1 VQPVRLNFPKDR
13 AFMSPRPY
21 KLGQRQAS
29 TDETRAKVI
38 GAARE
43 LLAGEK
49 GFAGFT
55 IDAVARQAGV
65 ARMTVYYQ
73 FESKKGLLEAL
84 LDDLATRGLVGTLT
98 AAFQHPDPREALGEL
113 VAAFGRF
120 WGSDRLVIRRL
131 QALGSLDP
139 EIGETLRARGDRRR
153 KRLRTIL
160 QRLEPGKFP
169 LIQDGLDEAVEVLYT
184 LTSFET
190 FDTLAGP
197 TRSPEQVIPLVQ
209 RIVRAAL
216 GRDEPS
222 PG

>member
-1 VQPVRLNFPKDR
+1 
-13 AFMSPRPY
+13 M
-21 KLGQRQAS
+21 
-29 TDETRAKVI
+29 DETRAKII

-84 LDDLATRGLVGTLT
+84 LDDLATRGLLGTLT
-98 AAFQHPDPREALGEL
+98 AAFQHPDPREALGQL
-113 VAAFGRF
+113 VAAFGQF

-131 QALGSLDP
+131 EALGALDP
-139 EIGETLRARGDRRR
+139 EIDETLRARGDRRR
-153 KRLRTIL
+153 KGIRAIL
-160 QRLEPGKFP
+160 QRLGPDESP
-169 LIQDGLDEAVEVLYT
+169 LIRDGLDEAVEVLYT
-184 LTSFET
+184 LTSFAT

-197 TRSPEQVIPLVQ
+197 MRSPEQVIPLVQ
-209 RIVRAAL
+209 RIMRAAL
-216 GRDEPS
+216 GHNEPS